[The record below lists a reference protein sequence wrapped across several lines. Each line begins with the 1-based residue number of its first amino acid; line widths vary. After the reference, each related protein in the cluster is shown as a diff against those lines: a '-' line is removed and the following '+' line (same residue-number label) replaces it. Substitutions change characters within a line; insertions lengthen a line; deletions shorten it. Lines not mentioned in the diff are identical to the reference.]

1 MPTQHTARR
10 WMPKPGP
17 ARRDPPP
24 TRRGEVQAALGKR
37 AALGPHRGGQRTPRA
52 RAALAHTLWQVAPA
66 ATALHTSE
74 GRRLGGPGTPRP
86 PSQIAREG
94 FLTEGASCPTHHR
107 SPLRGPTGVG
117 TLPKSGKSEG
127 GGVCGMGKAHSPCER
142 PRSEPGGQES
152 VLPPGLPFRLFHVG
166 GGVPRPES
174 QTGTPPSHLPAHR
187 GRSHDHMQPSRSR
200 EKHGACRSRAK
211 GCPHWHTVRETHD
224 KGST

>member
-1 MPTQHTARR
+1 
-10 WMPKPGP
+10 MPKPGP

-24 TRRGEVQAALGKR
+24 TRRGGGTGRIRQKSSAWPPPR
-37 AALGPHRGGQRTPRA
+37 GPAHPSREGGSCPHAVASSAGSYCLADFRRGGGWGVQVPQGPPLRALEKAFSPRA
-52 RAALAHTLWQVAPA
+52 RRAPHT
-66 ATALHTSE
+66 
-74 GRRLGGPGTPRP
+74 
-86 PSQIAREG
+86 IARPFGDPREW
-94 FLTEGASCPTHHR
+94 EHSQK
-107 SPLRGPTGVG
+107 VG
-117 TLPKSGKSEG
+117 SQKG

-152 VLPPGLPFRLFHVG
+152 VLPPGLPFRLLHVG

-200 EKHGACRSRAK
+200 EKHGACHSRAK